1 VRSLIRAKKIWNLDI
16 GCLSFNSGVVQVLEI
31 LLTLK
36 RLSGS
41 FQRPAP
47 GAYFNIPSVPVM
59 EIGLEFEI

>member
-1 VRSLIRAKKIWNLDI
+1 
-16 GCLSFNSGVVQVLEI
+16 VVQVFEI
-31 LLTLK
+31 LFLGKACMAALK
-36 RLSGS
+36 HLSGS